1 MKAVAIA
8 LAYALAG
15 AVVSATPALAQT
27 DMTLDTFVT
36 QANRIPLNPLSAIR
50 SDARRLI
57 GVSNRAFEAVGA
69 ENRAA
74 RAAGR
79 RPAACPPNSIEVNP
93 RQLLAFL
100 NAIPQARRARMTP
113 TDGIREWMADR
124 YPCPP
129 FLSLN

>member
-1 MKAVAIA
+1 MKAAAIA
-8 LAYALAG
+8 LAC
-15 AVVSATPALAQT
+15 VVTCATPAFSQAA
-27 DMTLDTFVT
+27 MTLDAFVT
-36 QANRIPLNPLSAIR
+36 QANRIPLNPLAAIR
-50 SDARRLI
+50 PDARRLV
-57 GVSNRAFEAVGA
+57 GVANRAFSTVNS

-79 RPAACPPNSIEVNP
+79 QPAACPPERIEVSP

-124 YPCPP
+124 YPCPAA
-129 FLSLN
+129 